1 MNDNLH
7 TIFEAVC
14 DENSFISFLEALSA
28 DRADEVRKEHDHP
41 SSPYG
46 PGENGWENSTIE
58 NYLES
63 AAAWAKDW
71 KEKQPLPTNPWK
83 CCAQILLAGKSYE

>member
-1 MNDNLH
+1 MKDNLQ

-14 DENSFISFLEALSA
+14 DENSFILFLEALSA
-28 DRADEVRKEHDHP
+28 DRANEVRKEQDRP

-46 PGENGWENSTIE
+46 SGANGWENSTIE
-58 NYLES
+58 SYLES

-71 KEKQPLPTNPWK
+71 KKKHPLPTNPWK